1 MRIAIV
7 MMLAFV
13 TAFAGCK
20 SSRFGDRVKGP
31 FEGNKY
37 ESNRRFYRAVG
48 QGQSRQERIAL
59 QRAQVRARAEL
70 AAQADSRI
78 KELADDYISETSY
91 ENKAEI
97 TGKFQS
103 LTRAIT
109 DTQIGELRKIGERK
123 YVNDDGEYTAFIAYE
138 IKRKDLYEFL
148 NRQAKNNPSL
158 TPEELRLI
166 NEMLEFQMKRLED
179 GE

>member
-1 MRIAIV
+1 MRIALFLIP
-7 MMLAFV
+7 AFMILF
-13 TAFAGCK
+13 TGCK
-20 SSRFGDRVKGP
+20 SSPFGDRVKGP

-78 KELADDYISETSY
+78 KELADDYVSETSY

-109 DTQIGELRKIGERK
+109 NTQIGELRKIGERK
-123 YVNDDGEYTAFIAYE
+123 YLNEEGEYTAFIAYE

-148 NRQAKNNPSL
+148 NRQAKSNPSL
-158 TPEELRLI
+158 TPEELKLI
-166 NEMLEFQMKRLED
+166 NEMLDYQIKRLED

>member
-1 MRIAIV
+1 MRIAAV
-7 MMLAFV
+7 MMLAFITV
-13 TAFAGCK
+13 FAGCK
-20 SSRFGDRVKGP
+20 SSPFGERVRGP
-31 FEGNKY
+31 FEGSKY

-78 KELADDYISETSY
+78 KELADDYISETTY

-123 YVNDDGEYTAFIAYE
+123 YVNEAGEHTAFVAYE
-138 IKRKDLYEFL
+138 IRRKDLYEFL
-148 NRQAKNNPSL
+148 QRQAKLNPSL
-158 TPEELRLI
+158 SPEELRLI
-166 NEMLEFQMKRLED
+166 NEMLDFQVKRLED
-179 GE
+179 GQ